1 MAVSICVFFTVIKP
15 EPRHWGPKVN
25 HYRKKPQSICLL
37 HAAHSSDSDIS
48 RTLRF
53 YDDRGH
59 QTYLPVFYFQTALRH
74 SDYVPPSWI
83 WLAGSLY
90 AWTSSLTRFRY
101 KNLGDREREIKQANV
116 SQRKN
121 SKNKM
126 VRSKSSA
133 KWSSFTFKRNHN
145 STNLNQ
151 IFFFSV
157 SKKVE
162 KKNEKLFLICNQH

>member
-1 MAVSICVFFTVIKP
+1 MTGDQQTIHKENPVGKIMQRSIGAYYRYVHGRLHLFFFFTVIKP

-121 SKNKM
+121 SQNKM
-126 VRSKSSA
+126 VRSKNSA
-133 KWSSFTFKRNHN
+133 
-145 STNLNQ
+145 
-151 IFFFSV
+151 I
-157 SKKVE
+157 
-162 KKNEKLFLICNQH
+162 

>member
-1 MAVSICVFFTVIKP
+1 MQRSIGAYYRYVHGRLHLFFFTVIKP

-126 VRSKSSA
+126 VRSKNSA
-133 KWSSFTFKRNHN
+133 ISFH
-145 STNLNQ
+145 SLLNE
-151 IFFFSV
+151 I
-157 SKKVE
+157 
-162 KKNEKLFLICNQH
+162 IIRRI

>member
-1 MAVSICVFFTVIKP
+1 MQRSIGAYYRYVHGRLHLFFFTVIKP

-133 KWSSFTFKRNHN
+133 
-145 STNLNQ
+145 
-151 IFFFSV
+151 I
-157 SKKVE
+157 
-162 KKNEKLFLICNQH
+162 

>member
-1 MAVSICVFFTVIKP
+1 MTGDQQTIHKENPVGKIMQRSIGAYYRSWPSPFVFFFTVIKP

-25 HYRKKPQSICLL
+25 HNRKKPQSICLL

-133 KWSSFTFKRNHN
+133 
-145 STNLNQ
+145 
-151 IFFFSV
+151 I
-157 SKKVE
+157 
-162 KKNEKLFLICNQH
+162 

>member
-1 MAVSICVFFTVIKP
+1 MTGDQQTIHKENPVGKIMQRSIGAYYRYVHGRLHLSFFTVIKP

-25 HYRKKPQSICLL
+25 HNRKKTQSICLL

-133 KWSSFTFKRNHN
+133 
-145 STNLNQ
+145 
-151 IFFFSV
+151 I
-157 SKKVE
+157 
-162 KKNEKLFLICNQH
+162 

>member
-1 MAVSICVFFTVIKP
+1 MAVSICFFFTVIKP

-25 HYRKKPQSICLL
+25 HNRKKPQSICLY
-37 HAAHSSDSDIS
+37 
-48 RTLRF
+48 TLLIHQILTFRERYVF

-126 VRSKSSA
+126 VRSKNSA
-133 KWSSFTFKRNHN
+133 ISFH
-145 STNLNQ
+145 SLLNV
-151 IFFFSV
+151 I
-157 SKKVE
+157 
-162 KKNEKLFLICNQH
+162 IIRRI